1 MSTSACPLLI
11 SKGRQTGR
19 HYKFRVLSE
28 LTNRARKKNFCY
40 SSQLHKHTTL
50 LGQVSLSNEIS
61 RCEVLCINA
70 NLCLYKGGIQNPLL
84 QRGGKISSPI
94 ERNTRRNL
102 TILSQTS
109 GNYLTY
115 VGVIKILL
123 LIADLNPFWNKAKY
137 NIILKLMGYYY
148 LSSNG
153 MLKNSRCFQQSTIT
167 ILENINHSELII

>member
-1 MSTSACPLLI
+1 MNFYFYPVSGLWFSFYFKKFSDFQKRCKKQSGLWLLTEALSKLDLKTVSTSACPSLI
-11 SKGRQTGR
+11 SKRRQTGR

-70 NLCLYKGGIQNPLL
+70 NLCLYKGGIQNQLL

-94 ERNTRRNL
+94 
-102 TILSQTS
+102 
-109 GNYLTY
+109 
-115 VGVIKILL
+115 
-123 LIADLNPFWNKAKY
+123 
-137 NIILKLMGYYY
+137 
-148 LSSNG
+148 
-153 MLKNSRCFQQSTIT
+153 
-167 ILENINHSELII
+167 